1 MYTAPGAANTNVPRE
16 TRANKRAI
24 TAPYVQSLNSAQQP
38 YFSAVNLCA
47 NSCPRNPVPTNTSVS
62 GKMIAKSIGLTPLNR
77 YEIEKL
83 TPSTTQATKREESS
97 LPEIVENFARRGTP
111 RGRSVL
117 IAPLRSERM

>member
-1 MYTAPGAANTNVPRE
+1 MKIGSMLNAESQRFNE
-16 TRANKRAI
+16 TPDARNLKPATFGSGNPKNLTPARATK
-24 TAPYVQSLNSAQQP
+24 
-38 YFSAVNLCA
+38 
-47 NSCPRNPVPTNTSVS
+47 TSVS
-62 GKMIAKSIGLTPLNR
+62 GKIIAKSIGLTPLNR